1 MAELDLLEA
10 YRQMLLIR
18 RFEERAAEMYAYG
31 KIGGFLHLYIGEEA
45 VAVGAIEAAR
55 PDDDI
60 ISHYRDHGYALARG
74 VTADAVMAE
83 LFGKATGCTGGR
95 GGSMHLADV
104 SKHFWG
110 GHAIVG
116 GHIPISVGMAFTRKR
131 QGKGQAVLCFFGDG
145 ATQIGYFHE
154 SLNMASLWKLPVIF
168 ICENNYYGMGTAL
181 NRAAAQ
187 PDIAKRAE
195 AYNMVGVTCDGM
207 DPVAVYTEIGQA
219 LERARQGHGPTLVV
233 CDTFRYRGHSM
244 SDPESYRDKA
254 EIEDWRAEDPIT
266 TVAARLKESGKIDDA
281 GLAAIETAI
290 TRIVDESVRFADQS
304 PDPAPETLTH
314 HVYAQAR
321 R

>member
-116 GHIPISVGMAFTRKR
+116 GHIPISVGMAFSRKR

-168 ICENNYYGMGTAL
+168 VCENNYYGMGTAL

-244 SDPESYRDKA
+244 ADPESYRDKG

-281 GLAAIETAI
+281 GLAAIETEI